1 MKRIFRIFVC
11 LLIAMSFLF
20 YEDILT
26 NYNGEI
32 YFQSEKIEKRAE
44 RYFTSAQNFA
54 DTIGGEYYFVD
65 DRVQIVYGYETLEF
79 GRDDYWTNVV
89 NKAGSDTFIASYY
102 KDGQYFIDIEE
113 AMRYL
118 NIVDYSMDLSD
129 DFEKTSEIQK
139 VPVLLYHHV
148 VMINK
153 KTKAD
158 ENNYSVMMNVDFE
171 EQIKYLYESGY
182 NTITFKQLYQHL
194 YEGRKLPDKPI
205 LITFDDG
212 YYSNYRV
219 GYPILKKYGFTASEF
234 LIVDKVKERYYD
246 VDYDYP
252 TSKLSWDHVKKMA
265 DVFEFHSH
273 TNNMHILD
281 SNNRGFL
288 VSKGVQEV
296 EDDVLAALNGLQRN
310 NVDRFRVFAYPY
322 GQYNESLIDI
332 LKLYDYK
339 MAVTVENG
347 LAHKD
352 QSPYEIKRVII
363 IPGMGINEFKAKVS
377 GE

>member
-65 DRVQIVYGYETLEF
+65 DRVQIVYGYETLEI

-118 NIVDYSMDLSD
+118 NIVDYGIDYSD
-129 DFEKTSEIQK
+129 DFEITSDIQE

-194 YEGRKLPDKPI
+194 YEGRKLPENPI

-281 SNNRGFL
+281 SKGKGYL
-288 VSKGVQEV
+288 VSKGAQEV

-322 GQYNESLIDI
+322 GQYNENVIDI

-347 LAHKD
+347 LAYKD

-363 IPGMGINEFKAKVS
+363 MPGMGINEFKAKVRD
-377 GE
+377 E